1 MLVVIVD
8 KRSGVSES
16 SIKAAANTLHASNVK
31 VIPVAVGNE
40 SDSKEAEAATE
51 DKNNL
56 IDAPKNFEPNNLAET
71 IMRKVLKGQSK
82 FECIINHQCSNGGA
96 KVVQL
101 QAYSGTSNWPLF
113 QRADLV
119 DLFLW

>member
-16 SIKAAANTLHASNVK
+16 SIKAAANTLHAGNVK

-40 SDSKEAEAATE
+40 SDSKEAETATE

-56 IDAPKNFEPNNLAET
+56 IEAPKNFEPNNLAET

-82 FECIINHQCSNGGA
+82 VECIINHQCNNGGA
-96 KVVQL
+96 KFVQL
-101 QAYSGTSNWPLF
+101 QAYSGTSIRTVCSLLSR
-113 QRADLV
+113 QIL
-119 DLFLW
+119 

>member
-1 MLVVIVD
+1 MLVVIMD

-40 SDSKEAEAATE
+40 SDSKEAETVTE

-56 IDAPKNFEPNNLAET
+56 IEAPKNFEPNNLAET
-71 IMRKVLKGQSK
+71 VMRKVLKGQSK
-82 FECIINHQCSNGGA
+82 FECMINHQCNDGGA
-96 KVVQL
+96 KFVQL
-101 QAYSGTSNWPLF
+101 QAYSGTSN
-113 QRADLV
+113 
-119 DLFLW
+119 

>member
-56 IDAPKNFEPNNLAET
+56 IDAPKKFEPNNLAET

-82 FECIINHQCSNGGA
+82 CECIINHQCSNGGA
-96 KVVQL
+96 KFV
-101 QAYSGTSNWPLF
+101 
-113 QRADLV
+113 
-119 DLFLW
+119 

>member
-40 SDSKEAEAATE
+40 SDSKEAETAAE

-56 IDAPKNFEPNNLAET
+56 IEAPKKFEPNNLAET

-82 FECIINHQCSNGGA
+82 FECIINHQCSNGGD
-96 KVVQL
+96 KFVQL
-101 QAYSGTSNWPLF
+101 QAYSGTSN
-113 QRADLV
+113 
-119 DLFLW
+119 

>member
-8 KRSGVSES
+8 KRSGVPES
-16 SIKAAANTLHASNVK
+16 SIKAAANTLHASGVK

-40 SDSKEAEAATE
+40 SDSKELGTATE

-71 IMRKVLKGQSK
+71 IMRKVLKGESK
-82 FECIINHQCSNGGA
+82 FECMINHQSNDGGA
-96 KVVQL
+96 KFVQL
-101 QAYSGTSNWPLF
+101 QAYSDTLN
-113 QRADLV
+113 
-119 DLFLW
+119 